1 MKIIYFLSFFLISNF
16 SFSMDKDKLEID
28 GKYTV
33 DWNST
38 YTLSTLKTKTFHPLI
53 NNKISIGYN
62 NHASIWC
69 VFKIQNTDLK
79 NSVKTWLCFENNHID
94 SLFFY
99 DGKKIQLLGDRTNFV
114 SPFMKGQCFSIAL
127 KPNENKTIQVK
138 LKKEISF
145 FEFSYSF
152 DNEKTLS
159 ISSSRKTSFIT
170 LFLGSILFLLIFN
183 FILYFITKSK
193 LILKYILYSILTIL
207 YITII
212 SNYLKNNLFNEFIY
226 FSELQIYTAC
236 FWFISLS
243 YFMMDFLEL
252 KKNQPQKHK
261 IIYYCNLLII
271 VSILSSLVVLYTNLL
286 NLLQFFF
293 YITYSAFLI
302 LFSTITLASIANYKI
317 NKKNSLY
324 VLFAFIPHFL
334 WGNYFVLKSFSI
346 IKADFHEDW
355 VIYIGLYEVLFFGY
369 VLTKNYIETFRKN
382 NALNLEILAE
392 KEKSIRLISHV
403 QIRERRNIANIIHDN
418 LGSKIAYVL
427 QLLQLKNIAHANTTI
442 QELANDIREISHQ
455 ILPKSLDEGAL
466 LDSLKSQIY
475 ILNKGLQ
482 DVKIELFTYD
492 FPENINEIWIYD
504 IYLICLEI
512 INNAIKHGESNHIT
526 IEFYGYSKNY
536 RFQFTDDGVGFNSQG
551 TPKGFGL
558 ENIEK
563 RIHNYNGIFEIN
575 SVKNEGTII
584 QLSIPK
590 KK

>member
-1 MKIIYFLSFFLISNF
+1 
-16 SFSMDKDKLEID
+16 MDKDKLKID
-28 GKYTV
+28 GEYAV

-38 YTLSTLKTKTFHPLI
+38 YTLSSLKTKTFHPFI

-69 VFKIQNTDLK
+69 VFKIKNTDLK
-79 NSVKTWLCFENNHID
+79 NDVKTWLCFENNHID

-99 DGKKIQLLGDRTNFV
+99 DGNRLELLGDRTNFV
-114 SPFMKGQCFSIAL
+114 SPFINAQCFSIQL
-127 KPNENKTIQVK
+127 KPNENRTIQVK
-138 LKKEISF
+138 LKKEISY

-152 DNEKTLS
+152 ENEKTLS
-159 ISSSRKTSFIT
+159 SSSLRKTSLIT
-170 LFLGSILFLLIFN
+170 LFLGSVLFLLIFN

-226 FSELQIYTAC
+226 FSELQIYTSC

-261 IIYYCNLLII
+261 IIYYCNLLIF
-271 VSILSSLVVLYTNLL
+271 VSILSSLVVLYTNTV
-286 NLLQFFF
+286 NILQLFF
-293 YITYSAFLI
+293 YLTYSAFLI
-302 LFSTITLASIANYKI
+302 IFSTIIWASIKNYKI
-317 NKKNSLY
+317 NKRNSLY

-392 KEKSIRLISHV
+392 KENSIKVITQV
-403 QIRERRNIANIIHDN
+403 QIRERRTIANIIHDD

-427 QLLQLKNIAHANTTI
+427 QLLQLEKVALANTNI
-442 QELANDIREISHQ
+442 QEIATDIREISHR

-482 DVKIELFTYD
+482 HLKIELFAYD
-492 FPENINEIWIYD
+492 FPEKINEIWIYD
-504 IYLICLEI
+504 LYLISLEI
-512 INNAIKHGESNHIT
+512 INNAIKHGKSDHIT

-536 RFQFTDDGVGFNSQG
+536 RFQFTDDGVGFNVNQ

-575 SVKNEGTII
+575 SVENEGTII